1 MRAVWALLGFGMF
14 ALAATIH
21 SSLQIFFDA
30 PSFLIVIVPSFLIS
44 FAFHGPGSV
53 FRALRSNE
61 RDEQALK
68 DSIVILRTLQN
79 LTRACGCI
87 GSLMGLVMMLANMD
101 DPAKIG
107 PAMAVAV
114 LSVFYGLFIAELFLG
129 PLITQRQVGLPA
141 EASTKSS
148 ANPQSTLVTFALPM
162 ILFCFCVM
170 WLSIGMSP

>member
-21 SSLQIFFDA
+21 SSLPIFFDA
-30 PSFLIVIVPSFLIS
+30 PSLFIVVVPSLLIS
-44 FAFHGPGSV
+44 FAFHGLGSV
-53 FRALRSNE
+53 FDALRSKE
-61 RDEQALK
+61 RGEHELK

-87 GSLMGLVMMLANMD
+87 GSLMGLIMMLANMD

-114 LSVFYGLFIAELFLG
+114 LSVLYGLFIAELFLG

-141 EASTKSS
+141 EVSVKTSG
-148 ANPQSTLVTFALPM
+148 NPQSTLVTFALPV

-170 WLSIGMSP
+170 WLSIGLVP

>member
-1 MRAVWALLGFGMF
+1 MRVVWALLGFGMF

-30 PSFLIVIVPSFLIS
+30 PSLFIVFVPSLLLS
-44 FAFHGPGSV
+44 FAFHGPSSV
-53 FRALRSNE
+53 FDALRSNE

-101 DPAKIG
+101 NPAKIG

-114 LSVFYGLFIAELFLG
+114 LSVLYGLFIAELFLG
-129 PLITQRQVGLPA
+129 PLIAQRQVGVTRRLL
-141 EASTKSS
+141 KSS

-170 WLSIGMSP
+170 WLSIGLNP